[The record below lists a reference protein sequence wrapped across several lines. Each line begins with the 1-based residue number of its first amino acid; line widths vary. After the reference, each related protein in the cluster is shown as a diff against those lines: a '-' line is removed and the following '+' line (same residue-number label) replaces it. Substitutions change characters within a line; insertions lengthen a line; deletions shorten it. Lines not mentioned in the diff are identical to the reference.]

1 MELIMIKKALILSLL
16 FSSLAYSY
24 YVEKD
29 TLTPVPDKPSQSPLE
44 GYKPSME
51 SSGGYVYAQYLLWRV
66 IEGET
71 DYAVKGGP
79 LEFPPGQVDMN
90 AIGNLKTAEFDWSSG
105 VRVGLGWRFTPY
117 KWELEG
123 NYTYYS
129 TSGSNSVSRPLL
141 QGLNSTFPASTSGPL
156 VRAKSHIELDYQM
169 GNLFLAKRFIL
180 DDYLIMRGLLGV
192 TGGYLEQDWTI
203 HYLSDR
209 PSIWDR
215 NNTTHSDWSY
225 WGIGLRSGFEWDWF
239 FGKGFSLFGGFNFSI
254 LYGQYKNHLRDEI
267 FPQND
272 SPFNVQNTHLS
283 EKRIIPHYELS
294 LGPRY
299 ERMFENWGFSLYA
312 LYELN
317 IFQNLHYVMRHRGGP
332 VNDGRTN
339 LHTNSLT
346 GFHGLTLGGQV
357 NF

>member
-1 MELIMIKKALILSLL
+1 MIKKGLVLLL
-16 FSSLAYSY
+16 FFSSVAYSY
-24 YVEKD
+24 YAEKD
-29 TLTPVPDKPSQSPLE
+29 TLTPVPDKPSQTPLE

-51 SSGGYVYAQYLLWRV
+51 SSGGYGYVQYLLWRV

-71 DYAVKGGP
+71 DYAIKGSP

-90 AIGNLKTAEFDWSSG
+90 AIGNLKTAQFDWSSG
-105 VRVGLGWRFTPY
+105 FRLGSGWRFTPY
-117 KWELEG
+117 QWELEG

-129 TSGSNSVSRPLL
+129 ASGSNSVRRPQL
-141 QGLNSTFPASTSGPL
+141 QGINSTFPASISGPL
-156 VRAKSHIELDYQM
+156 ARAKSHVDLDYQM
-169 GNLFLAKRFIL
+169 GNLFLAKRFVL
-180 DDYLIMRGLLGV
+180 DDYLIMRCLFGV
-192 TGGYLEQDWTI
+192 TGGYIEEDWTI
-203 HYLSDR
+203 HYYGVL
-209 PSIWDR
+209 PSKWDR

-225 WGIGLRSGFEWDWF
+225 WGVGLRNGFEWDWF

-272 SPFNVQNTHLS
+272 DPFNVQNTHLS

-294 LGPRY
+294 FGPRY
-299 ERMFENWGFSLYA
+299 ERMFKNWGFSLYA
-312 LYELN
+312 QYELN
-317 IFQNLHYVMRHRGGP
+317 ILQNLHYVMRHRGGP
-332 VNDGRTN
+332 VNNGRTN